1 MKQKDCRL
9 VLRPRKSDL
18 LPLIPNVMRGSYCRV
33 SIDFFEYFPM
43 KMRYKSFIVV
53 FDISLVAKFL

>member
-9 VLRPRKSDL
+9 VLRPQKSDL
-18 LPLIPNVMRGSYCRV
+18 LPLIPNVIQGSFC
-33 SIDFFEYFPM
+33 SGPIDFFEYFPM
-43 KMRYKSFIVV
+43 KLRYNSFIVV

>member
-1 MKQKDCRL
+1 L

-18 LPLIPNVMRGSYCRV
+18 LPLIPNVMHASFCSG

-43 KMRYKSFIVV
+43 KMRYNSFIVV

>member
-1 MKQKDCRL
+1 MKQKECRL

-18 LPLIPNVMRGSYCRV
+18 LPLIPNVMHASFCSGL
-33 SIDFFEYFPM
+33 IDFFEYFPM
-43 KMRYKSFIVV
+43 KMRYNSFIVG